1 MNTAHTYT
9 LRFVRYF
16 SSHRKFGVFEENFIR
31 GMKGSSYSM
40 LDNPGIRVV
49 PDIITPS
56 EAESIW
62 NESHK
67 NIIPNF
73 GLKGRFDDDHV
84 LIDGVK
90 SSSTKMNSIRVTGR
104 HESPK
109 QKLAP
114 WGYADAFK
122 KDKLPQSFQVLIEK
136 LHKSTGFKFGECRD
150 VTINYR
156 TEGFFKLDPHVDPS
170 ADGEDVC
177 IVSVGPSPTVIT
189 FTPPVH
195 GLDYLPQTSPQA
207 LAAKRRRIS
216 AADIS
221 LLSWSDADL
230 DVLSIPRS
238 AVVFSG
244 AARSIW
250 RHATRTGVAA
260 SSAPNSIDTI
270 NCDWFGSTSQL
281 LPRRPGSR
289 LSIVVAFGKKS

>member
-1 MNTAHTYT
+1 MTKNP
-9 LRFVRYF
+9 
-16 SSHRKFGVFEENFIR
+16 
-31 GMKGSSYSM
+31 YSN
-40 LDNPGIRVV
+40 DINPGIRVL
-49 PDIITPS
+49 PDIITSS

-62 NESHK
+62 KESHK

-73 GLKGRFDDDHV
+73 GLKGRFDANDHV

-90 SSSTKMNSIRVTGR
+90 ASSTKMNTIRVTGR
-104 HESPK
+104 YESSK

-114 WGYADAFK
+114 WGYADAFN

-136 LHKSTGFKFGECRD
+136 LHNSTGFNFGKCRD

-189 FTPPVH
+189 FTPPPV

-207 LAAKRRRIS
+207 LAAKRRRTS

-244 AARSIW
+244 AARSTW

-260 SSAPNSIDTI
+260 SSAPNSTDTI

-281 LPRRPGSR
+281 LPRKPGSR